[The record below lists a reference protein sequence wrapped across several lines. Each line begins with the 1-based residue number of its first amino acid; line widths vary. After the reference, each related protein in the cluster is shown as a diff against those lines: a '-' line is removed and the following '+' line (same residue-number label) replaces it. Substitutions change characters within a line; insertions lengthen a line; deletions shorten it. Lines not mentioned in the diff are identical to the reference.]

1 MSMNIGK
8 NELVALARD
17 FFEDPSELE
26 NALRRCNEGFVKKLE
41 KRLWDDLREKF
52 PERDFTG
59 GKETKTRVNLKQKL
73 KTSMK
78 CKFNIVYHGIELF
91 SVALSVILRSFRKAT
106 GDQVYRVSSITTI
119 AREACSRSD
128 H

>member
-41 KRLWDDLREKF
+41 KRLWDDLRERY
-52 PERDFTG
+52 PERDFS
-59 GKETKTRVNLKQKL
+59 GKKEVTTRWNLKRKL

-78 CKFNIVYHGIELF
+78 CKFNIVYHGI
-91 SVALSVILRSFRKAT
+91 
-106 GDQVYRVSSITTI
+106 
-119 AREACSRSD
+119 
-128 H
+128 